1 MFLEQACKNRSKN
14 LTLQYYYPST
24 AKCSKGELRCD
35 GVKCINVTKRCD
47 GEPDCLDGSDEE
59 ENNCRKSE
67 TS

>member
-1 MFLEQACKNRSKN
+1 MWPALDIFAN
-14 LTLQYYYPST
+14 
-24 AKCSKGELRCD
+24 GELRCD

-47 GEPDCLDGSDEE
+47 GEADCVDSSDEE